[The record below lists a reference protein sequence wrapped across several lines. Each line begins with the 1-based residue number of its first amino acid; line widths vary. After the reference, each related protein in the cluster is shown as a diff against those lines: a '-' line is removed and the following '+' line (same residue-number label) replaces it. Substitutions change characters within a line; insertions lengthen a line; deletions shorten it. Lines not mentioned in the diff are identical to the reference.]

1 MLIKKM
7 NTLKKIKEDLEMISA
22 LNTITAVFQET
33 AHLRM
38 VEIRKDVLRTR
49 EFLEELAKVYRL
61 IKQSYLIFFKKNLI
75 KKKLSEQFSFITK
88 KRGQVAIFL
97 SANEFFYGTLILDIW
112 SRVYDFWK
120 NNKTDLVVTGRLG
133 KYLAESYRLGH
144 KIFYFDLNDEKP
156 EEEIIKEIIK
166 FVRKYE
172 KIIVFHGKF
181 ETILSQNP
189 TITDISGGAP
199 LKKQNEEIKNYLFE
213 PSPEAVLEF
222 FETEIVGNLF
232 NQTILEH
239 SLAKYTA
246 RMIAMYQATE
256 NIKQFKKDL
265 EKNKRKLEWQLS
277 DKKQVEIFSGFKL
290 WSQKLKS

>member
-1 MLIKKM
+1 MD
-7 NTLKKIKEDLEMISA
+7 TLKKIKERLEIISA
-22 LNTITAVFQET
+22 LNVITTVFQEI

-38 VEIRKDVLRTR
+38 IEIRKEVLRTR
-49 EFLEELAKVYRL
+49 EFLDELAGVYHL
-61 IKQSYLIFFKKNLI
+61 IKRSYLNFFKKKMI
-75 KKKLSEQFSFITK
+75 RKKESKEFSFIAK
-88 KRGQVAIFL
+88 KRGTVAIFL

-120 NNKTDLVVTGRLG
+120 NNKTDLVVIGRLG
-133 KYLAESYRLGH
+133 KYLAENYRLSH
-144 KIFYFDLNDEKP
+144 KILYFELNDEKP
-156 EEEIIKEIIK
+156 EEERIKEIIQFIK
-166 FVRKYE
+166 KYE
-172 KIIVFHGKF
+172 RIIVFHGKF

-189 TITDISGGAP
+189 AITDISGGVSF
-199 LKKQNEEIKNYLFE
+199 EERTEDIKNYLFE

-246 RMIAMYQATE
+246 RMMSMYQATE
-256 NIKQFKKDL
+256 NIKQSKKEL
-265 EKNKRKLEWQLS
+265 EKNKRKLEWQAS

-290 WSQKLKS
+290 WSQKVKI